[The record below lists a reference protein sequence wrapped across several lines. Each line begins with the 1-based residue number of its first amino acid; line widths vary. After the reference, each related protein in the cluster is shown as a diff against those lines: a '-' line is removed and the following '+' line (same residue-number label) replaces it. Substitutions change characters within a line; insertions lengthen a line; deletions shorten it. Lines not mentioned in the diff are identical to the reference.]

1 MQKKEKRMIGC
12 GGLLILAFLVWTG
25 MVLCVDV
32 QPLGQNGT
40 NIGLSTLNLRF
51 HQLTGVH
58 FMIYHITDWLGLVPV
73 AVCMMFGG
81 IGLFQLIK
89 RKSLLKVDR
98 DLIILGIYYVIVILG
113 YLVFEMIPINYRP
126 ILIEGRME
134 VSYPSS
140 TTLLVL
146 CVMPT
151 LIEQMN
157 RRTKSTIIKK
167 VIQWF
172 VVLFSGFMVI
182 GRMISGVH
190 WITDIVGAV
199 FLSGGLFVL
208 YRSAVLIFDKEN
220 QDTHSGGSG
229 CGCCATVF
237 SSYFFK
243 QLKENKMKRLLLIA
257 TGALTNATTSQ
268 QGESIPGIAHALSI
282 ENI

>member
-1 MQKKEKRMIGC
+1 MRKKEKRIIGC
-12 GGLLILAFLVWTG
+12 GSLLILAFLVWTG
-25 MVLCVDV
+25 MVMCVDV

-40 NIGLSTLNLRF
+40 NIGFSTMNCWF
-51 HQLTGVH
+51 HQLTEVH
-58 FMIYHITDWLGLVPV
+58 LMIYHITDWLGLVPV

-81 IGLFQLIK
+81 IGFGQMIK
-89 RKSLLKVDR
+89 RKSLWKVDR
-98 DLIILGIYYVIVILG
+98 DLMILGVYYVIVILC

-157 RRTKSTIIKK
+157 RRVKSNIIKK

-182 GRMISGVH
+182 GRLIAGVH
-190 WITDIVGAV
+190 WLTDIVGGV
-199 FLSGGLFVL
+199 LLSAGLFTV
-208 YRSAVLIFDKEN
+208 YYGIVVW
-220 QDTHSGGSG
+220 
-229 CGCCATVF
+229 CCR
-237 SSYFFK
+237 K
-243 QLKENKMKRLLLIA
+243 KK
-257 TGALTNATTSQ
+257 
-268 QGESIPGIAHALSI
+268 
-282 ENI
+282 

>member
-58 FMIYHITDWLGLVPV
+58 LMIYHITDWLGLVPV

-157 RRTKSTIIKK
+157 RRVKSNIIKK
-167 VIQWF
+167 GIQWF

-182 GRMISGVH
+182 GRLIAGVH
-190 WITDIVGAV
+190 WLTDIIGGVL
-199 FLSGGLFVL
+199 LSAGLF
-208 YRSAVLIFDKEN
+208 
-220 QDTHSGGSG
+220 
-229 CGCCATVF
+229 TVYYGF
-237 SSYFFK
+237 CD
-243 QLKENKMKRLLLIA
+243 
-257 TGALTNATTSQ
+257 
-268 QGESIPGIAHALSI
+268 
-282 ENI
+282 

>member
-1 MQKKEKRMIGC
+1 MTNRVIVVKAGFFQIWLSLITLKQTEREYRVRKDRKMRKKEKRIISWGS
-12 GGLLILAFLVWTG
+12 LLVLTFLVWTG
-25 MVLCVDV
+25 LVMSVDV

-40 NIGLSTLNLRF
+40 DIGFATFNRWF

-58 FMIYHITDWLGLVPV
+58 LMLYHITDWLGLVPV

-81 IGLFQLIK
+81 IGFGQMIK
-89 RKSLLKVDR
+89 RKSLWKVDR
-98 DLIILGIYYVIVILG
+98 DLMILGVYYVIVILC

-157 RRTKSTIIKK
+157 RRMKSDIIKK
-167 VIQWF
+167 VIQWC

-182 GRMISGVH
+182 GRLISGVH
-190 WITDIVGAV
+190 WMTDIVGGAL
-199 FLSGGLFVL
+199 LSAGLFTV
-208 YRSAVLIFDKEN
+208 YYGIVVW
-220 QDTHSGGSG
+220 
-229 CGCCATVF
+229 CC
-237 SSYFFK
+237 SK
-243 QLKENKMKRLLLIA
+243 KK
-257 TGALTNATTSQ
+257 
-268 QGESIPGIAHALSI
+268 
-282 ENI
+282 

>member
-40 NIGLSTLNLRF
+40 NIGFATWNLWF
-51 HQLTGVH
+51 HQITGVH
-58 FMIYHITDWLGLVPV
+58 LMIYHVTDWLGLVPV
-73 AVCMMFGG
+73 AICMMFGG

-126 ILIEGRME
+126 ILIEERLE

-157 RRTKSTIIKK
+157 RRAKSIIIKK

-182 GRMISGVH
+182 GRLIAGVH
-190 WITDIVGAV
+190 WLTDIIGGVL
-199 FLSGGLFVL
+199 LSAGLFTV
-208 YRSAVLIFDKEN
+208 YYGIVVWCCKDKN
-220 QDTHSGGSG
+220 
-229 CGCCATVF
+229 
-237 SSYFFK
+237 
-243 QLKENKMKRLLLIA
+243 
-257 TGALTNATTSQ
+257 
-268 QGESIPGIAHALSI
+268 
-282 ENI
+282 